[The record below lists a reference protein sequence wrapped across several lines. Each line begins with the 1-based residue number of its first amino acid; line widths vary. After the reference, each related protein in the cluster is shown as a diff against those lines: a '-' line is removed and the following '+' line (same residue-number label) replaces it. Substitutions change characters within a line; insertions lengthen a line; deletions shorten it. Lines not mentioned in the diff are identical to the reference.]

1 MGGERMDD
9 FLCKRE
15 FLNFKGN
22 DYVNP
27 LKDQGFFSF
36 VWDHPWGVGGGE
48 FSIHFFEMRGDPF
61 SAGKKPHG
69 QVAKGMAGHGGGWR
83 GHACWSRNRGAVEQG
98 FFRDGR
104 EVFEKNKIKK
114 LREEDSRGW
123 IFSFFEEE
131 GKRKKKRDSLERRRG
146 GQRRWEQRKGHF

>member
-1 MGGERMDD
+1 MDD

-69 QVAKGMAGHGGGWR
+69 QVAKGMAGHGGG
-83 GHACWSRNRGAVEQG
+83 
-98 FFRDGR
+98 
-104 EVFEKNKIKK
+104 
-114 LREEDSRGW
+114 
-123 IFSFFEEE
+123 
-131 GKRKKKRDSLERRRG
+131 
-146 GQRRWEQRKGHF
+146 